1 MATRYLVASALFV
14 ACLSA
19 VQAAC
24 TGMPFGLMG
33 GGKSQTQSQSS
44 ETQTSSHSEKV
55 NGHEIEEPEEPPPP
69 QHHKRV
75 AKKDKNGDLG
85 KTCHHNNDCEADA
98 CFTGRGDLGYCTHV
112 CNDFSECPFNYE
124 CKHVGNA
131 PQMICQQE
139 N

>member
-1 MATRYLVASALFV
+1 MATKYLLASALFV
-14 ACLSA
+14 ASL
-19 VQAAC
+19 AAC
-24 TGMPFGLMG
+24 AGMPFGLMG
-33 GGKSQTQSQSS
+33 GGKSQTQSHSS
-44 ETQTSSHSEKV
+44 ETETSSHTEQV
-55 NGHEIEEPEEPPPP
+55 NGHDVEEPEAPPPP
-69 QHHKRV
+69 SHHASKRV

-85 KTCHHNNDCEADA
+85 KTCHKNTECEQEA

-112 CNDFSECPFNYE
+112 CNDFSDCPFNYE